1 MSRASL
7 SFRPLHD
14 HLFAKR
20 VAGDTKS
27 GSIFIPDAAQE
38 KPQEAEVFAV
48 GKGRRDEQGKVVKL
62 TVKVGDRILF
72 GKWSGTETRIDGED
86 YLILTEREVLAI
98 L

>member
-1 MSRASL
+1 MAL

-14 HLFAKR
+14 NLFAKR
-20 VAGDTKS
+20 VKSDTKA
-27 GSIFIPDAAQE
+27 GSLYIPDAAQE

-48 GKGRRDEQGKVVKL
+48 GKGRRDDQGKVVKP

-72 GKWSGTETRIDGED
+72 GKWSGTETRIDGDD
-86 YLILTEREVLAI
+86 YLILTEREVLAV

>member
-1 MSRASL
+1 MAL

-14 HLFAKR
+14 NLFAKR
-20 VAGDTKS
+20 IAGETKL
-27 GSIFIPDAAQE
+27 GSIYIPDAAQE

-48 GKGRRDEQGKVVKL
+48 GKGRRDDQGKVIKP

-72 GKWSGTETRIDGED
+72 GKWSGSEIRIDGDD
-86 YLILTEREVLAI
+86 YLILTEREVLAV

>member
-1 MSRASL
+1 MAL
-7 SFRPLHD
+7 SFRPLRD
-14 HLFAKR
+14 NLFAKR

-48 GKGRRDEQGKVVKL
+48 GKGRRDEQGKLIKP

-72 GKWSGTETRIDGED
+72 GKWSGTETRIDGDD
-86 YLILTEREVLAI
+86 YLILSEQEVLAI
-98 L
+98 I